1 MKLKLPICLLALVF
15 LINSCKEQEPKTV
28 IKSIPAEDRFIFNA
42 GEQLLYHCND
52 GTMDTVRVNDV
63 DFYTHSYTENDLFG
77 NPWNY
82 RIDHGRISLVIA
94 DTSWLRILHYACHQ
108 PEDCNE
114 CVNMETDSFL
124 EEVPTTHVYFGCESY
139 GGLVF
144 ATGVLAMDEVLI
156 NGKLYQKVYSW
167 NHVNSENNGF
177 RMHWSLKYG
186 IIRFE
191 GEIGETLFSWDLV
204 IP

>member
-1 MKLKLPICLLALVF
+1 
-15 LINSCKEQEPKTV
+15 
-28 IKSIPAEDRFIFNA
+28 
-42 GEQLLYHCND
+42 
-52 GTMDTVRVNDV
+52 VNDV
-63 DFYTHSYTENDLFG
+63 DFYTHYYSENDLFG

-82 RIDHGRISLVIA
+82 RIDHGRISLEIA
-94 DTSWLRILHYACHQ
+94 DNSWLRILHYACYQ

-114 CVNMETDSFL
+114 CVNMETDGFL
-124 EEVPTTHVYFGCESY
+124 EEVPTTHAYTGCASY

-144 ATGVLAMDEVLI
+144 ATGVIATDEVAL
-156 NGKLYQKVYSW
+156 NGTIYHKVYSW

-191 GEIGETLFSWDLV
+191 GKIVEDAYSWDLV